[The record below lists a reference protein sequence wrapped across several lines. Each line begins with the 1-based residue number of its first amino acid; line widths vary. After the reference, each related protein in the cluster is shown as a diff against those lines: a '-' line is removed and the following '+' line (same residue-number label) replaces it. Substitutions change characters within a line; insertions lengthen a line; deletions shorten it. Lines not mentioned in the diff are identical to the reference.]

1 MMELY
6 FWGPGQVHVRLGV
19 APGEHREG
27 VAGGVAREVRRE
39 REDQEN
45 GGLLQHNKSLKH
57 GM

>member
-1 MMELY
+1 MELY

-57 GM
+57 GL